1 MAGKVLNI
9 KVCSPLKQRSGLTG
23 KCHAICHYS
32 YNLPLAIIAKKNAN
46 NLTRTMNSRQKAK
59 DWKIPRHAEF
69 ETELRNSS
77 SDWFAEKGFKVHY
90 KMPYC
95 LDSLDN
101 WKNNIILSEVA
112 DYIENFKKESEK
124 NNKPFPLHK
133 YAHHGLSSQ
142 AMVFNLIGPLITRN
156 DLLPLL
162 DILKIK
168 GIQETISKAQFEY
181 EDRNVFN
188 EDTGQPTSIDLVLFD
203 KSGIPKIFIESKLA
217 EAEFGGCSVF
227 TKGDCAGKNPINDLQ
242 DCFLHFIGRKYWD
255 LIEKYGFS
263 EKIASEKICI
273 LVNYYQFFREILL
286 SIEKDGFF
294 VLLSDERS
302 PVFNYKHG
310 TKIRG
315 LIPLLIEFVPEKYKE
330 RVVLI
335 TVQEI
340 ADSIRKSGKHD
351 DWINEFEIKYGLNKQ
366 QMANTRS

>member
-1 MAGKVLNI
+1 VL
-9 KVCSPLKQRSGLTG
+9 V
-23 KCHAICHYS
+23 
-32 YNLPLAIIAKKNAN
+32 IIVTARCK
-46 NLTRTMNSRQKAK
+46 
-59 DWKIPRHAEF
+59 
-69 ETELRNSS
+69 
-77 SDWFAEKGFKVHY
+77 
-90 KMPYC
+90 
-95 LDSLDN
+95 
-101 WKNNIILSEVA
+101 
-112 DYIENFKKESEK
+112 
-124 NNKPFPLHK
+124 
-133 YAHHGLSSQ
+133 
-142 AMVFNLIGPLITRN
+142 
-156 DLLPLL
+156 
-162 DILKIK
+162 
-168 GIQETISKAQFEY
+168 FEY

-203 KSGIPKIFIESKLA
+203 KIGIPKIFIESKLV

-255 LIEKYGFS
+255 LIEKYGFT

-286 SIEKDGFF
+286 SIDKDGFF

-310 TKIRG
+310 TKVRG
-315 LIPLLIEFVPEKYKE
+315 LIPLLIEFVPEKYKD

-340 ADSIRKSGKHD
+340 ADSIRKSGKHG
-351 DWINEFEIKYGLNKQ
+351 DWINEFEIKYGLKKQ